1 MVIMTPCVH
10 LSHVVCCALCTLPFT
25 EKPENS
31 IKTEPNTKDEELD
44 VSVQDMEA
52 IDTDTGLNPV
62 GRVTLTQDAGV
73 KVEDRGTAAVL
84 QVPPAPAPAP
94 APPSATAAATRHPR
108 RRRLR
113 GGDPWRL
120 RLDYLVAYGPQG
132 QGTYCMVCSQVLLES
147 KVSSFRCHI
156 QECHPDTMTLTRQER
171 EAMAAAW
178 TKDYSHESTK
188 TPEGEMM
195 DVLVFVLRYL
205 SSSTIIKL

>member
-1 MVIMTPCVH
+1 MW
-10 LSHVVCCALCTLPFT
+10 HVLCFQPST

-31 IKTEPNTKDEELD
+31 IKSEPNTKDEELD
-44 VSVQDMEA
+44 SVSVQDVEGA
-52 IDTDTGLNPV
+52 DTDTGLNPV
-62 GRVTLTQDAGV
+62 GRGTLAQDAGV
-73 KVEDRGTAAVL
+73 KVEDGQTAALL
-84 QVPPAPAPAP
+84 QAPPAPA
-94 APPSATAAATRHPR
+94 APPTTRHPR

-178 TKDYSHESTK
+178 TKDYSQESTK
-188 TPEGEMM
+188 SPGGEMT
-195 DVLVFVLRYL
+195 
-205 SSSTIIKL
+205 S

>member
-1 MVIMTPCVH
+1 MYSV
-10 LSHVVCCALCTLPFT
+10 LLPST

-44 VSVQDMEA
+44 ASVQDMEV
-52 IDTDTGLNPV
+52 IDTNTGLNPV
-62 GRVTLTQDAGV
+62 GRGTLTQDAGV
-73 KVEDRGTAAVL
+73 KVEEGGTAAPL
-84 QVPPAPAPAP
+84 QAPPAFAPAPAPAP
-94 APPSATAAATRHPR
+94 APPLAAAATRHHR

-178 TKDYSHESTK
+178 TKDYSQESTK
-188 TPEGEMM
+188 TPEGKMT
-195 DVLVFVLRYL
+195 DILVLVLRYL
-205 SSSTIIKL
+205 SSSTIMKAFPGCPRSSS